1 MVSVGLSTMT
11 ILLVSHLKVYD
22 KHAAGRHPTRFYDS
36 NDAPLVV
43 DPHLRRR
50 GCSVSENWDNISQ
63 NSTCTGCP
71 GMNIFMTTQSK
82 AS

>member
-43 DPHLRRR
+43 DPAP
-50 GCSVSENWDNISQ
+50 
-63 NSTCTGCP
+63 T
-71 GMNIFMTTQSK
+71 
-82 AS
+82 ASRVLCQRELG